1 MSEQLQQSSPSQL
14 SPSEQNS
21 CLPYSMLRLPHPG
34 LLHNGDRGDGDN
46 DWVEVVETLPYGAID
61 VGHRLRQVL
70 NVESW

>member
-21 CLPYSMLRLPHPG
+21 CLPHPG